1 MYIHTSVQAGPG
13 VTPLEG
19 LMTVSCEGTRVCVCA
34 VSVSSAC
41 DAPFPQKV
49 LDICGQKK
57 ALTDFLLWA
66 RGHST
71 FFT

>member
-1 MYIHTSVQAGPG
+1 
-13 VTPLEG
+13 
-19 LMTVSCEGTRVCVCA
+19 MTVSCEGTRVCVCA